1 MDQLIRN
8 EASSFAGAEIGP
20 IPVPKKLN
28 RRTIGTNLMKRN
40 FWAAIFIWSVTSAC
54 YSQGIIG
61 ADRQRPGSSLIGGP
75 MPPPPWS
82 TPISGIPPT
91 PLDPAVPP
99 TPLPLSPL
107 LPELPP
113 GVSDIPT
120 VPEPAVGGLVLTAFL
135 TSWYWRMKRDQGL
148 TGGAPPSLPK
158 KSPGERSSLYP
169 TRVGPSHVGQRR
181 GKVSLS

>member
-1 MDQLIRN
+1 M
-8 EASSFAGAEIGP
+8 EASSLAGVEIGR

-40 FWAAIFIWSVTSAC
+40 FWAAVFIWSIASAC

-61 ADRQRPGSSLIGGP
+61 ADRQRPGSSLIGGSL
-75 MPPPPWS
+75 PPPPWS
-82 TPISGIPPT
+82 APISGIPPT
-91 PLDPAVPP
+91 PPDPTAPP

-107 LPELPP
+107 LPQPPP

-148 TGGAPPSLPK
+148 MVEAPPSRPD
-158 KSPGERSSLYP
+158 KSL
-169 TRVGPSHVGQRR
+169 RR
-181 GKVSLS
+181 RIR